1 VKQKLTQLMN
11 EYGRIAIGVY
21 LATMVVS
28 LVGAVVAIQS
38 GFDVEGVAEGAGM
51 LAATWVLYKLM
62 NPLRVVV
69 TLALTP
75 LVARVLR
82 RKSTSTKPGEPG
94 APAP

>member
-28 LVGAVVAIQS
+28 LVGAVVAIKS

-51 LAATWVLYKLM
+51 LAATWVLYKVM

-75 LVARVLR
+75 LVARLIR
-82 RKSTSTKPGEPG
+82 RKATGATPTEPG
-94 APAP
+94 APGP